1 MYGLSMFSSA
11 IFLAFGLDVES
22 TENEIQ
28 EKRYDIVIIDEYECI
43 IHACK

>member
-1 MYGLSMFSSA
+1 MGSPCSVVRF
-11 IFLAFGLDVES
+11 FLAFGLDVES